1 MFKIPALTRALVVS
15 GLVVGVVPLA
25 QAQVTT
31 DVLVRDGAGNVIAS
45 DVHEFDWNSAGSGL
59 AVGFTPVVGDT
70 FTFLYQANLVA
81 FNDVNGQPLTPMA
94 GLNVAFGSGGYEYTV
109 AASISET
116 VTGISTDASG
126 NVTATFKT
134 TGGTATIFFD
144 NTAQGGVK
152 SNTASGNGFDD
163 GTVVGTFDV
172 VAGSGLSNFTTFTDG
187 SGLGATKYDFVVTA
201 AGVNGGFILG
211 NLGPVSDMHFT
222 SSQVLPPGSSTTAS
236 FHNNAPNDGNPDLYP
251 TTPATAGLLLK
262 VDGSSTFTTSPVPE
276 PETYALMFAGLAA
289 VGFMARRRR
298 GA

>member
-1 MFKIPALTRALVVS
+1 MFNIPALTRALVVS

-25 QAQVTT
+25 QAATT
-31 DVLVRDGAGNVIAS
+31 DVLVRDGAGNVIAT
-45 DVHEFDWNSAGSGL
+45 DVHEFDWNAAGGGL
-59 AVGFTPVVGDT
+59 AVGFTPTVGST

-81 FNDVNGQPLTPMA
+81 FNDVNGDPITPMA
-94 GLNVAFGSGGYEYTV
+94 GLNAAFGSGGYEYTV
-109 AASISET
+109 AASITEM

-126 NVTATFKT
+126 NVTATFST
-134 TGGTATIFFD
+134 TGGTASIFFD
-144 NTAQGGVK
+144 NAAQGGVK
-152 SNTASGNGFDD
+152 SNTATGNGFDD
-163 GTVVGTFDV
+163 GTVVGVFNI
-172 VAGSGLSNFTTFTDG
+172 VAGAGISNFTTFTDG
-187 SGLGATKYDFVVTA
+187 SGLGATKYDFTVSS
-201 AGVNGGFILG
+201 AGVNSAFVQG
-211 NLGPVSDMHFT
+211 NLGPITDMHFT
-222 SSQVLPPGSSTTAS
+222 SSQVLPPGNTAS

>member
-1 MFKIPALTRALVVS
+1 MFKIPTLTRALVVA

-31 DVLVRDGAGNVIAS
+31 DVLVRDGAGNVIA
-45 DVHEFDWNSAGSGL
+45 DNVHEFDWNAAGSGL
-59 AVGFTPVVGDT
+59 AQGFTPTVGTT

-81 FNDVNGQPLTPMA
+81 FNDANGDPITPMA
-94 GLNVAFGSGGYEYTV
+94 GLNTAFGSGGYEYTV
-109 AASISET
+109 AARISET
-116 VTGISTDASG
+116 VTGISVDAAG
-126 NVTATFKT
+126 NVTATFSA
-134 TGGTATIFFD
+134 TGGTASIFFD
-144 NTAQGGVK
+144 NAAQGGVK
-152 SNTASGNGFDD
+152 SNTATGNGFDD
-163 GTVVGTFDV
+163 GTVVGVFDI

-187 SGLGATKYDFVVTA
+187 SGLGATKYDFLVSA
-201 AGVNGGFILG
+201 AGVNSAFIQGILG
-211 NLGPVSDMHFT
+211 PIGDMHFT
-222 SSQVLPPGSSTTAS
+222 SSQVLPPGTATTAS

-262 VDGSSTFTTSPVPE
+262 VDGSSTFTTAVPE